1 MRSRDKPRIISNE
14 NLGRTDADEN
24 KFYGFSHFSVDCM
37 AHLYG
42 EPKMLEFVT
51 LELRDLKDDDEAMSQ
66 AFGRSYQTVNESCM
80 SWIKA
85 HA

>member
-1 MRSRDKPRIISNE
+1 
-14 NLGRTDADEN
+14 
-24 KFYGFSHFSVDCM
+24 VDCM
-37 AHLYG
+37 AHLYS

-66 AFGRSYQTVNESCM
+66 AFGRFYQTVNKSCM